1 MISILLRMIAIIQQ
15 AFMWLVL
22 APIYVYRFTLSPLI
36 GRDCRFL
43 PTCSQ
48 YTIEAIRTHGVWSG
62 SLMGIRRI
70 GRCHPWGGG
79 GHDPVPPR
87 NTSSEP
93 SE

>member
-1 MISILLRMIAIIQQ
+1 MMKIWLTLLGAVNHML
-15 AFMWLVL
+15 MWLVL
-22 APIYVYRFTLSPLI
+22 IPIYVYRYTLSPLI

-62 SLMGIRRI
+62 IMLGIRRI
-70 GRCHPWGGG
+70 GCCHPWGGG

>member
-1 MISILLRMIAIIQQ
+1 MTKIWVVLFGAVNHML
-15 AFMWLVL
+15 MWLVL
-22 APIYVYRFTLSPLI
+22 IPIYVYRYTLSPLI

-48 YTIEAIRTHGVWSG
+48 YTIEAIRTHGVRSG
-62 SLMGIRRI
+62 SILGIRRI
-70 GRCHPWGGG
+70 GRCHPWGGD

>member
-1 MISILLRMIAIIQQ
+1 MIKIWANLLKGLNGAL
-15 AFMWLVL
+15 MWLVL
-22 APIYVYRFTLSPLI
+22 LPIYAYRYTLSPII

-62 SLMGIRRI
+62 GAMGIRRI

-93 SE
+93 LE

>member
-1 MISILLRMIAIIQQ
+1 MTKIWVVLFGAVNHML
-15 AFMWLVL
+15 MWLVL
-22 APIYVYRFTLSPLI
+22 IPIYVYRYTLSPLI

-62 SLMGIRRI
+62 GILGIRRI
-70 GRCHPWGGG
+70 GRCHPWGGD
-79 GHDPVPPR
+79 GHDPVPPC

>member
-1 MISILLRMIAIIQQ
+1 MTKIWVVLFGAVNHMLV
-15 AFMWLVL
+15 WLVL
-22 APIYVYRFTLSPLI
+22 IPIYVYRYTLSPLI

-62 SLMGIRRI
+62 GILGIRRI
-70 GRCHPWGGG
+70 GRCHPWGGD

>member
-1 MISILLRMIAIIQQ
+1 MTKIWVVLFGAVNHML
-15 AFMWLVL
+15 MWLVL
-22 APIYVYRFTLSPLI
+22 IPIYVYRYTLSPLI

-62 SLMGIRRI
+62 SILGIRRI
-70 GRCHPWGGG
+70 GRCHPWGGD

>member
-1 MISILLRMIAIIQQ
+1 MTKIWVVLFRAVNHIL
-15 AFMWLVL
+15 MWLVL
-22 APIYVYRFTLSPLI
+22 IPIYVYRYTLSPLI
-36 GRDCRFL
+36 GRECRFL

-62 SLMGIRRI
+62 SILGIRRI
-70 GRCHPWGGG
+70 GRCHPWGGD

-87 NTSSEP
+87 NTSSEA

>member
-1 MISILLRMIAIIQQ
+1 MISILLRLLALVQQ

-48 YTIEAIRTHGVWSG
+48 YTIKAIRTHGVWSG

>member
-1 MISILLRMIAIIQQ
+1 MTKIWLTLLGAVNHML
-15 AFMWLVL
+15 MWLVL
-22 APIYVYRFTLSPLI
+22 IPIYVYRYTLSPLI

-62 SLMGIRRI
+62 SILGIRRI
-70 GRCHPWGGG
+70 GRCHPWGGD

>member
-1 MISILLRMIAIIQQ
+1 MTKIWVVLFRAVNHIL
-15 AFMWLVL
+15 MWLVL
-22 APIYVYRFTLSPLI
+22 IPIYVYRYTLSPLI

-62 SLMGIRRI
+62 SILGIRRI
-70 GRCHPWGGG
+70 GRCHPWGGD

>member
-1 MISILLRMIAIIQQ
+1 MISILLRLLALVQQ

-62 SLMGIRRI
+62 GLMGIRRI

>member
-62 SLMGIRRI
+62 GLMGIRRI

>member
-1 MISILLRMIAIIQQ
+1 MTKIWVVLFGAVNHML
-15 AFMWLVL
+15 MWLVL
-22 APIYVYRFTLSPLI
+22 IPIYVYRYTLSPLI

-62 SLMGIRRI
+62 GILGIRRI
-70 GRCHPWGGG
+70 GRCHPWGGD

>member
-1 MISILLRMIAIIQQ
+1 
-15 AFMWLVL
+15 

-62 SLMGIRRI
+62 GLMGIRRI

>member
-1 MISILLRMIAIIQQ
+1 MISILLRLLALVQQ

>member
-1 MISILLRMIAIIQQ
+1 MTKIWVVLFGAVNHMLV
-15 AFMWLVL
+15 WLVL
-22 APIYVYRFTLSPLI
+22 IPIYVYRYTLSPLI

-48 YTIEAIRTHGVWSG
+48 YTIEALRTHGVWSG
-62 SLMGIRRI
+62 SILGIRRI
-70 GRCHPWGGG
+70 GRCHPWGGD

>member
-1 MISILLRMIAIIQQ
+1 MISFLLRLLALVQQ

>member
-22 APIYVYRFTLSPLI
+22 APIYAYRFTLSPLI

-62 SLMGIRRI
+62 GLMGIRRI